1 MDEEI
6 MFADDVQEVVEEP
19 AEQPAVPEIDS
30 RIKVLEFIGK
40 ANIISDIDE
49 EELPKIYNRCF
60 EGYKCDEETRRPRNE
75 ALKEANKMAMQILDP
90 KSYPWQNCAN
100 VKLPLITTGAIDFAS
115 KIYPAV
121 VQDDEVVRCKIV
133 SEDNDEK
140 RVEKMKAGNR
150 LATYLNW
157 QLLEKM
163 DNWRED
169 EDMLTYALPINGIML
184 KKIYYDVVDEKF
196 CSDLVF
202 PENFFTPNDTRN
214 IDTAER
220 VTHVYQMSTEDI
232 ISSLRSKVFGGFSV
246 DELKKDDVLLDQGDG
261 GVDNEIAR
269 EEDKVQ
275 EGENRNVWT
284 VCEQHCWIDLDKDGY
299 REPYIVTFIP
309 QLEKV
314 VRITARYDE
323 RSIKAE
329 GKDIIKITPIPYF
342 TKYSFLQ
349 SPDGSFYSLGL
360 GELLLPINEAANTVT
375 NQLLDAGTLNNLPAG
390 WISKSAKL
398 AAGDMNLRP
407 GEFKQVNSF
416 MGKIQ
421 DSIMLLPTK
430 EPSATLFELL
440 KNLIDS
446 ANSIA
451 SVKDLTNTDFPS
463 NSSVITTLSIIENG
477 MSPFKAIY
485 KRFHAALT
493 KEVKLLAYWMDK
505 YADMDEYAR
514 VSGNMAVPQDFKEMD
529 VIVPVSDPSLVTST
543 QKMGRAQFLD
553 NLIQSGNPAID
564 VAKVTAEELTLM
576 GVDPTTVMAEP
587 TPPNPTEEEMLK
599 LQIENLKAQIAEIY
613 SRVNKN
619 NIQSEAEIIRANSED
634 TKRTADSVL
643 ALANAE
649 EKQSGLQNQQYIN
662 ELLRAKE
669 GASAY
674 VEDKLKFGQVAQ
686 KELPEGK

>member
-6 MFADDVQEVVEEP
+6 MFADDVQEEEV
-19 AEQPAVPEIDS
+19 EQPVETPVTPDLKIYD
-30 RIKVLEFIGK
+30 FIGK
-40 ANIISDIDE
+40 ANIMSDIDE
-49 EELPKIYNRCF
+49 EKIKEIYNRCNEGF
-60 EGYKCDEETRRPRNE
+60 ENDFDSRRERNE
-75 ALKEANKMAMQILDP
+75 TLKEANKMAMQILDK
-90 KSYPWQNCAN
+90 KSYPWPDCAN

-115 KIYPAV
+115 KIYPAII
-121 VQDDEVVRCKIV
+121 QDDEVVRCKIV
-133 SEDNDEK
+133 AADNDD
-140 RVEKMKAGNR
+140 RRIEKMKAGNR

-163 DNWRED
+163 DSWRED

-184 KKIYYDVVDEKF
+184 KKVYYDVIDNKF

-232 ISSLRSKVFGGFSV
+232 ISSLRAKVFGGFDV
-246 DELKKDDVLLDQGDG
+246 NELKKDNILLDNGDG
-261 GVDNEIAR
+261 GVDNEIVR
-269 EEDKVQ
+269 EEDRIN
-275 EGENRNVWT
+275 EDGNSNAWT
-284 VCEQHCWIDLDKDGY
+284 VCEQHCWIDLDGDGY

-323 RSIKAE
+323 ASIISE
-329 GKDIIKITPIPYF
+329 GKEIVKINPIPYF

-398 AAGDMNLRP
+398 AAGDMSLGP

-416 MGKIQ
+416 MGKISDQ
-421 DSIMLLPTK
+421 IMLLPTK

-493 KEVKLLAYWMDK
+493 KEVKLLAYWMEK
-505 YADMDEYAR
+505 YAEMDEYAEI
-514 VSGNMAVPQDFKEMD
+514 SGNEATPADFKELST
-529 VIVPVSDPSLVTST
+529 IVPVSDPSLVTST

-553 NLIQSGNPAID
+553 SLIQSGNPTID
-564 VAKVTAEELTLM
+564 PMKVTAEMLTLM
-576 GVDPTTVMAEP
+576 GVDPTSVMAEP
-587 TPPNPTEEEMLK
+587 TPPNPTEEEMVR
-599 LQIENLKAQIAEIY
+599 LQLENLKAQIAEIY

-619 NIQSEAEIIRANSED
+619 DIQSQAEIIRANSED

-649 EKQSGLQNQQYIN
+649 EKASGLQNDQYIN

-669 GASAY
+669 GASEH
-674 VEDKLKFGQVAQ
+674 VERKLKFGRAAQ
-686 KELPEGK
+686 PELPEGK